1 MTNSIQ
7 LGEVLKQFAI
17 GGTMVASI
25 SLVGNFVDPIL
36 AGLLAGIPVGLPTIY
51 FIQKSQALPYIKN
64 LSMTTFLLM
73 FVTLLYFYLY
83 AKVKMDK
90 NYAIIPTMSLWI
102 VAVLVIY
109 FIQKKLSK

>member
-1 MTNSIQ
+1 MSKSIQ
-7 LGEVLKQFAI
+7 IGEVLKEFAI

-25 SLVGNFVDPIL
+25 SLVGNLVDPVL

-51 FIQKSQALPYIKN
+51 FIQKSKALPYIKN

-90 NYAIIPTMSLWI
+90 NYAIIPTMSIWI
-102 VAVLVIY
+102 VVILIVY
-109 FIQKKLSK
+109 FVQKKMSK